1 MTTTLTQG
9 DNEINQ
15 QVAQEILESVG
26 FVVEIA
32 NNGKEGVEMVMA
44 SSYDVVLMDVQ
55 MPVMDGYEAT
65 REIRKMPEYNELPIL
80 AMTASAMVN
89 DIEQATKEGMNDHIA
104 KPIDPPQLYSTL
116 VKWIEPGERKIPE
129 HLVAKPEES
138 LPEHEDQLPE
148 SLPGIDLTT
157 GLSRVGGNQKLYRNL
172 LSKFRKNQG
181 TSIVEMTTA
190 LENGDIE
197 LATRLAH
204 TIKGVSGNIG
214 AMELHVAARD
224 LESGIVKDENNVA
237 AIQIESVQ
245 IQLDQVLVS
254 IAELENANAKSK
266 IQSSDSKAEL
276 DFTKVEPLMLTLST
290 LLADDDTEATGVLEK
305 LREQLGDTQYAEK
318 LEELEELI
326 GQYDFEEALDN
337 LKTMA
342 TNLKI
347 SLE

>member
-1 MTTTLTQG
+1 
-9 DNEINQ
+9 
-15 QVAQEILESVG
+15 
-26 FVVEIA
+26 
-32 NNGKEGVEMVMA
+32 
-44 SSYDVVLMDVQ
+44 
-55 MPVMDGYEAT
+55 
-65 REIRKMPEYNELPIL
+65 
-80 AMTASAMVN
+80 
-89 DIEQATKEGMNDHIA
+89 
-104 KPIDPPQLYSTL
+104 
-116 VKWIEPGERKIPE
+116 
-129 HLVAKPEES
+129 
-138 LPEHEDQLPE
+138 
-148 SLPGIDLTT
+148 
-157 GLSRVGGNQKLYRNL
+157 
-172 LSKFRKNQG
+172 
-181 TSIVEMTTA
+181 MTTA